1 MKILDRS
8 RPPVSILDFPPEEIR
23 DFLRTKLAE
32 KGVHEAY
39 IFGSFA
45 DGTCTP
51 WSDLDLLAVMPSEEP
66 FIERPRAFADLQ
78 DLGVPIDLLIYTPE
92 EFAGMQADP
101 TPFWKAFQRRNVRI
115 L

>member
-8 RPPVSILDFPPEEIR
+8 RPPVSILDFPPDEIR
-23 DFLRTKLAE
+23 NFLRQKLAA

-39 IFGSFA
+39 IFGS
-45 DGTCTP
+45 
-51 WSDLDLLAVMPSEEP
+51 
-66 FIERPRAFADLQ
+66 FADLQ
-78 DLGVPIDLLIYTPE
+78 DLGVPIDLLIYTPA

-101 TPFWKAFQRRNVRI
+101 TPFWKAFQRRNIRI